1 MKVTETRS
9 EDKITL
15 SVEGRIDTTTAPEL
29 QNCILAAFQKG
40 NNIVVDFEEV
50 AYISSAGLRSLLI
63 GQKTAASK
71 GGKMVL
77 ANVSDT
83 VMEIFDTT
91 GFSDI
96 LNFEG

>member
-1 MKVTETRS
+1 MRVTETKAD
-9 EDKITL
+9 DKIIL
-15 SVEGRIDTTTAPEL
+15 AIEGRVDTTTAPEL
-29 QNCILAAFQKG
+29 QNSILAAFQKG
-40 NNIVVDFEEV
+40 NHLVVDFAEV

-71 GGKMVL
+71 GGTMVL
-77 ANVSDT
+77 TNVSDA

-96 LNFEG
+96 LNFG